1 MKLQVAIIIILSIN
15 LIYLLLPE
23 QQVDEDEAEV
33 EDIQDNNEDYHDY
46 ANSPLTILLLSNRC
60 YSKKLSANRQA
71 YSILYC
77 F

>member
-1 MKLQVAIIIILSIN
+1 M
-15 LIYLLLPE
+15 
-23 QQVDEDEAEV
+23 DEDEAEV
-33 EDIQDNNEDYHDY
+33 EDIQDNNEGYHDY

-71 YSILYC
+71 YSIYC